1 MALIAGWG
9 RGTWSEGAW
18 SSPLPVTVT
27 GVAATGQIG
36 SVTVSGA
43 SDVPVTGL
51 EATGSV
57 GSVTVVAEANV
68 SPSGLSATGQVGS
81 VEALA
86 SAVVSVTGIS
96 STGSVGSVA
105 VVAESNT
112 SVTGV
117 SSVGSVG
124 SLTVAANA
132 DVSPTG
138 IGASGNVGS
147 VTTIAEANVS
157 PTGVSATGEV
167 GEAGV
172 QQSAAASVSG
182 VSATAAV
189 GSVTVSAN
197 ADVSPTGIEA
207 TGIVGS
213 VTATGIAN
221 ITVTGLEG
229 ISESGTATVNAGAN
243 VPTTGLQAIGSV
255 GSVTV
260 VANADVSPTGVEA
273 TGAVGSVDVEFGIT
287 VPVTGVEGTGLVGS
301 VTLSLGI
308 TFPVTGVEAAGSVGS
323 VTTTADSNVS
333 VTGVSGTGQV
343 GSVVAS
349 IPKDVS
355 VTGVSATG
363 QVGSVTVT
371 AASNVFPDG
380 VSGTGKT
387 SQVLVWGPI
396 VPNQNP
402 SYTPITPSS
411 TPSWSDESPS
421 QTPGW
426 EDIAAQGKTMPSTYT
441 TNNGIEK
448 IATGEQSGTWGD
460 TTNVNFDLLDEALDG
475 QVSVALAGTG
485 TSGSPND
492 LAITDGTSS
501 NGRNR
506 FVEFTGTPGGDT
518 YVRLTP
524 NDAEKVLFIQN
535 STNQTLL
542 LFQGTYDAA
551 RDYSLAAGLSAVIR
565 FTGGGTTSY
574 AYNVFTGLGVAGN
587 VDITGGFTATSGST
601 ITTADNTTQLT
612 LLSTDEDASEGP
624 RLDLRRDSASPAA
637 GDLIGTIRYLSDDD
651 AGTTTVYGEIQLE
664 ADTVTAGATDGQMRL
679 MIRNNGNLR
688 NALTLDKTQNIFND
702 SGDDVDFRIE
712 STGNTHA
719 FFFEGSSGNVG
730 IGTSSPG
737 FPLDVKKDGGAATL
751 TARIYNEGT
760 NAADDASLRI
770 GIAGTTG
777 QTNIF
782 FGDGDSSTSGRLI
795 YDHNN
800 DAMVTYVNGSE
811 AMRID
816 SSGNLGIGTSS
827 PGHDLDVQRTAAD
840 AIIRAKTTNTG
851 DADAL
856 FIADANDTGEAE
868 YRMYSG
874 GVQKATVQWNNND
887 ELNITT
893 TTAPI
898 DLQPSGNNVM
908 RVQDTGGDGRVG
920 IENTSPSYTFEVH
933 SVAIGGSGGEEGFAI
948 TSTGSVYSS
957 TNNTSQVYLNDSS
970 GSAGTHNYIL
980 FRYQGSTIG
989 DIDTTDNTTIRYNT
1003 FVGAHWSQ
1011 TAAINV
1017 LKGTIMSTIDEMM
1030 EWTDFEHTD
1039 AEGNLEK
1046 LAMAGH
1052 ADYVI
1057 GQEYT
1062 IPCDE
1067 DGNTVTA
1074 TAVGQTTDKRLAK
1087 VKVSDVASDRSVY
1100 GVFGGQYAD
1109 GDVSV
1114 ESLGA
1119 SFIRIGSGVTV
1130 QNGDLIE
1137 SAGDGTG
1144 RVQADDIM
1152 RSCTVAKITSTIAKE
1167 TFDDGS
1173 KLYPCTLHCG

>member
-1 MALIAGWG
+1 
-9 RGTWSEGAW
+9 
-18 SSPLPVTVT
+18 
-27 GVAATGQIG
+27 
-36 SVTVSGA
+36 
-43 SDVPVTGL
+43 
-51 EATGSV
+51 
-57 GSVTVVAEANV
+57 
-68 SPSGLSATGQVGS
+68 
-81 VEALA
+81 
-86 SAVVSVTGIS
+86 
-96 STGSVGSVA
+96 
-105 VVAESNT
+105 
-112 SVTGV
+112 
-117 SSVGSVG
+117 
-124 SLTVAANA
+124 
-132 DVSPTG
+132 
-138 IGASGNVGS
+138 
-147 VTTIAEANVS
+147 
-157 PTGVSATGEV
+157 
-167 GEAGV
+167 
-172 QQSAAASVSG
+172 
-182 VSATAAV
+182 
-189 GSVTVSAN
+189 
-197 ADVSPTGIEA
+197 
-207 TGIVGS
+207 
-213 VTATGIAN
+213 
-221 ITVTGLEG
+221 
-229 ISESGTATVNAGAN
+229 
-243 VPTTGLQAIGSV
+243 
-255 GSVTV
+255 
-260 VANADVSPTGVEA
+260 
-273 TGAVGSVDVEFGIT
+273 
-287 VPVTGVEGTGLVGS
+287 
-301 VTLSLGI
+301 
-308 TFPVTGVEAAGSVGS
+308 
-323 VTTTADSNVS
+323 
-333 VTGVSGTGQV
+333 
-343 GSVVAS
+343 
-349 IPKDVS
+349 
-355 VTGVSATG
+355 
-363 QVGSVTVT
+363 
-371 AASNVFPDG
+371 
-380 VSGTGKT
+380 
-387 SQVLVWGPI
+387 
-396 VPNQNP
+396 
-402 SYTPITPSS
+402 
-411 TPSWSDESPS
+411 
-421 QTPGW
+421 
-426 EDIAAQGKTMPSTYT
+426 MPSTYT

-475 QVSVALAGTG
+475 QVSIALAGTG

-492 LAITDGTSS
+492 LEITDGTSS

-524 NDAEKVLFIQN
+524 NDSEKVFFIHN
-535 STNQTLL
+535 NTNQTLL

-574 AYNVFTGLGVAGN
+574 AYNVFTGLDV
-587 VDITGGFTATSGST
+587 
-601 ITTADNTTQLT
+601 
-612 LLSTDEDASEGP
+612 
-624 RLDLRRDSASPAA
+624 A
-637 GDLIGTIRYLSDDD
+637 GDLAVDTNTLYVDSTNNRVGIGTSSPSQPLDVTGTVKSTVSSTGDFNFDAVSSGGGNYRIYPDD
-651 AGTTTVYGEIQLE
+651 ATTANPTWLHQSNSSEDQAWVIGGVER
-664 ADTVTAGATDGQMRL
+664 VRL
-679 MIRNNGNLR
+679 
-688 NALTLDKTQNIFND
+688 T
-702 SGDDVDFRIE
+702 
-712 STGNTHA
+712 
-719 FFFEGSSGNVG
+719 SSGNVG

-777 QTNIF
+777 QSNIF
-782 FGDGDSSTSGRLI
+782 FGDGDSATVGRLI

-800 DAMVTYVNGSE
+800 DAMVTYVNATE

-856 FIADANDTGEAE
+856 FIADANDSGEAE

-874 GVQKATVQWNNND
+874 GVQKATVQWNNSD

-1039 AEGNLEK
+1039 AEGDVEK

>member
-1 MALIAGWG
+1 
-9 RGTWSEGAW
+9 
-18 SSPLPVTVT
+18 
-27 GVAATGQIG
+27 
-36 SVTVSGA
+36 
-43 SDVPVTGL
+43 
-51 EATGSV
+51 
-57 GSVTVVAEANV
+57 
-68 SPSGLSATGQVGS
+68 
-81 VEALA
+81 
-86 SAVVSVTGIS
+86 
-96 STGSVGSVA
+96 
-105 VVAESNT
+105 
-112 SVTGV
+112 
-117 SSVGSVG
+117 
-124 SLTVAANA
+124 
-132 DVSPTG
+132 
-138 IGASGNVGS
+138 
-147 VTTIAEANVS
+147 
-157 PTGVSATGEV
+157 
-167 GEAGV
+167 
-172 QQSAAASVSG
+172 
-182 VSATAAV
+182 
-189 GSVTVSAN
+189 
-197 ADVSPTGIEA
+197 
-207 TGIVGS
+207 
-213 VTATGIAN
+213 
-221 ITVTGLEG
+221 
-229 ISESGTATVNAGAN
+229 
-243 VPTTGLQAIGSV
+243 
-255 GSVTV
+255 
-260 VANADVSPTGVEA
+260 
-273 TGAVGSVDVEFGIT
+273 
-287 VPVTGVEGTGLVGS
+287 
-301 VTLSLGI
+301 
-308 TFPVTGVEAAGSVGS
+308 
-323 VTTTADSNVS
+323 
-333 VTGVSGTGQV
+333 
-343 GSVVAS
+343 
-349 IPKDVS
+349 
-355 VTGVSATG
+355 
-363 QVGSVTVT
+363 
-371 AASNVFPDG
+371 
-380 VSGTGKT
+380 
-387 SQVLVWGPI
+387 
-396 VPNQNP
+396 
-402 SYTPITPSS
+402 
-411 TPSWSDESPS
+411 
-421 QTPGW
+421 
-426 EDIAAQGKTMPSTYT
+426 MPSTYT

-475 QVSVALAGTG
+475 QVSVALTGTG

-492 LAITDGTSS
+492 LEITDGTSS

-524 NDAEKVLFIQN
+524 NDSEKVLFIQN

-551 RDYSLAAGLSAVIR
+551 RDYPLEAGRNAVIR

-574 AYNVFTGLGVAGN
+574 AYNALEDLKVSTLETDILSVSDDSSGEVA
-587 VDITGGFTATSGST
+587 ITSTASP
-601 ITTADNTTQLT
+601 T
-612 LLSTDEDASEGP
+612 LLRVQSNDDGATDGP
-624 RLDLRRDSASPAA
+624 RLDLYRNSSTPA
-637 GDLIGTIRYLSDDD
+637 DDD
-651 AGTTTVYGEIQLE
+651 NLGQIYFSGEDDGGGKHQYAKLE
-664 ADTVTAGATDGQMRL
+664 AFIEDATAGSEGGRL
-679 MIRNNGNLR
+679 DFNIISSGSETQI
-688 NALTLDKTQNIFND
+688 LTLRSDTGGGRGEVVINEP
-702 SGDDVDFRIE
+702 GVDVDFRVE
-712 STGNTHA
+712 STASSTA
-719 FFFEGSSGNVG
+719 FTVDGVNGNVG
-730 IGTSSPG
+730 IGSSG
-737 FPLDVKKDGGAATL
+737 SFPLDVKKDGGAATL

-777 QTNIF
+777 QSNIF
-782 FGDGDSSTSGRLI
+782 FGDGDSATVGRLI

-800 DAMVTYVNGSE
+800 DAMVTYVNATE
-811 AMRID
+811 ALRID

-851 DADAL
+851 DADAI
-856 FIADANDTGEAE
+856 FIADANDAGEAE

-874 GVQKATVQWNNND
+874 GVQKATVQWNNSD

-920 IENTSPSYTFEVH
+920 IENTSPGYTFEVH
-933 SVAIGGSGGEEGFAI
+933 NVAIGGSGGEEGFAI
-948 TSTGSVYSS
+948 NTTAQIYSS
-957 TNNTSQVYLNDSS
+957 TNSTSQVYLNDSS

-1011 TAAINV
+1011 TAATNV
-1017 LKGTIMSTIDEMM
+1017 LKGSIMSTIDEMM
-1030 EWTDFEHTD
+1030 QWTDFEFTNE
-1039 AEGNLEK
+1039 EGDVEK

>member
-1 MALIAGWG
+1 
-9 RGTWSEGAW
+9 
-18 SSPLPVTVT
+18 
-27 GVAATGQIG
+27 
-36 SVTVSGA
+36 
-43 SDVPVTGL
+43 
-51 EATGSV
+51 
-57 GSVTVVAEANV
+57 
-68 SPSGLSATGQVGS
+68 
-81 VEALA
+81 
-86 SAVVSVTGIS
+86 
-96 STGSVGSVA
+96 
-105 VVAESNT
+105 
-112 SVTGV
+112 
-117 SSVGSVG
+117 
-124 SLTVAANA
+124 
-132 DVSPTG
+132 
-138 IGASGNVGS
+138 
-147 VTTIAEANVS
+147 
-157 PTGVSATGEV
+157 
-167 GEAGV
+167 
-172 QQSAAASVSG
+172 
-182 VSATAAV
+182 
-189 GSVTVSAN
+189 
-197 ADVSPTGIEA
+197 
-207 TGIVGS
+207 
-213 VTATGIAN
+213 
-221 ITVTGLEG
+221 
-229 ISESGTATVNAGAN
+229 
-243 VPTTGLQAIGSV
+243 
-255 GSVTV
+255 
-260 VANADVSPTGVEA
+260 
-273 TGAVGSVDVEFGIT
+273 
-287 VPVTGVEGTGLVGS
+287 
-301 VTLSLGI
+301 
-308 TFPVTGVEAAGSVGS
+308 
-323 VTTTADSNVS
+323 
-333 VTGVSGTGQV
+333 
-343 GSVVAS
+343 
-349 IPKDVS
+349 
-355 VTGVSATG
+355 
-363 QVGSVTVT
+363 
-371 AASNVFPDG
+371 
-380 VSGTGKT
+380 
-387 SQVLVWGPI
+387 
-396 VPNQNP
+396 
-402 SYTPITPSS
+402 
-411 TPSWSDESPS
+411 
-421 QTPGW
+421 
-426 EDIAAQGKTMPSTYT
+426 MPSTYT

-475 QVSVALAGTG
+475 QVSIALAGTG

-492 LAITDGTSS
+492 LEITDGTSS

-524 NDAEKVLFIQN
+524 NDSEKVFFIHN
-535 STNQTLL
+535 NTNQTLL

-574 AYNVFTGLGVAGN
+574 AYNVFTGLDV
-587 VDITGGFTATSGST
+587 
-601 ITTADNTTQLT
+601 
-612 LLSTDEDASEGP
+612 
-624 RLDLRRDSASPAA
+624 A
-637 GDLIGTIRYLSDDD
+637 GDLAVDTNTLYVDSTNNRVGIGTSSPSQPLDVTGTVKSTVSSTGDFNFDAVSSGGGNYRIYPDD
-651 AGTTTVYGEIQLE
+651 ATTANPTWLHQSNSSEDQAWVIGGVER
-664 ADTVTAGATDGQMRL
+664 VRL
-679 MIRNNGNLR
+679 
-688 NALTLDKTQNIFND
+688 T
-702 SGDDVDFRIE
+702 
-712 STGNTHA
+712 
-719 FFFEGSSGNVG
+719 SSGNFG

-777 QTNIF
+777 QSNIF
-782 FGDGDSSTSGRLI
+782 FGDGDSATVGRLI
-795 YDHNN
+795 YDHTN
-800 DAMVTYVNGSE
+800 DAMITYTNGAE

-816 SSGNLGIGTSS
+816 SSGHVGIGTST
-827 PGHDLDVQRTAAD
+827 PTYELDVQTTSSD
-840 AIIRAKTTNTG
+840 AIVRCKTTNTG

-856 FIADANDTGEAE
+856 FIADANDSGEAE

-874 GVQKATVQWNNND
+874 GVQKATVQWNNSD

-898 DLQPSGNNVM
+898 DLQPAGNNVM

>member
-1 MALIAGWG
+1 
-9 RGTWSEGAW
+9 
-18 SSPLPVTVT
+18 
-27 GVAATGQIG
+27 
-36 SVTVSGA
+36 
-43 SDVPVTGL
+43 
-51 EATGSV
+51 
-57 GSVTVVAEANV
+57 
-68 SPSGLSATGQVGS
+68 
-81 VEALA
+81 
-86 SAVVSVTGIS
+86 
-96 STGSVGSVA
+96 
-105 VVAESNT
+105 
-112 SVTGV
+112 
-117 SSVGSVG
+117 
-124 SLTVAANA
+124 
-132 DVSPTG
+132 
-138 IGASGNVGS
+138 
-147 VTTIAEANVS
+147 
-157 PTGVSATGEV
+157 
-167 GEAGV
+167 
-172 QQSAAASVSG
+172 
-182 VSATAAV
+182 
-189 GSVTVSAN
+189 
-197 ADVSPTGIEA
+197 
-207 TGIVGS
+207 
-213 VTATGIAN
+213 
-221 ITVTGLEG
+221 
-229 ISESGTATVNAGAN
+229 
-243 VPTTGLQAIGSV
+243 
-255 GSVTV
+255 
-260 VANADVSPTGVEA
+260 
-273 TGAVGSVDVEFGIT
+273 
-287 VPVTGVEGTGLVGS
+287 
-301 VTLSLGI
+301 
-308 TFPVTGVEAAGSVGS
+308 
-323 VTTTADSNVS
+323 
-333 VTGVSGTGQV
+333 
-343 GSVVAS
+343 
-349 IPKDVS
+349 
-355 VTGVSATG
+355 
-363 QVGSVTVT
+363 
-371 AASNVFPDG
+371 
-380 VSGTGKT
+380 
-387 SQVLVWGPI
+387 
-396 VPNQNP
+396 
-402 SYTPITPSS
+402 
-411 TPSWSDESPS
+411 
-421 QTPGW
+421 
-426 EDIAAQGKTMPSTYT
+426 MPSTYT

-574 AYNVFTGLGVAGN
+574 AYNVFTGLDV
-587 VDITGGFTATSGST
+587 
-601 ITTADNTTQLT
+601 
-612 LLSTDEDASEGP
+612 
-624 RLDLRRDSASPAA
+624 A
-637 GDLIGTIRYLSDDD
+637 GDLAVDTNTLYVDSTNNRVGIGTSSPSQPLDVTGTVKSTVSSTGDFNFDAVSSGGGNYRIYPDD
-651 AGTTTVYGEIQLE
+651 ATTANPTWLHQSNSSEDQAWVIGGVER
-664 ADTVTAGATDGQMRL
+664 VRL
-679 MIRNNGNLR
+679 
-688 NALTLDKTQNIFND
+688 T
-702 SGDDVDFRIE
+702 
-712 STGNTHA
+712 
-719 FFFEGSSGNVG
+719 SSGNFG

-777 QTNIF
+777 QSNIF
-782 FGDGDSSTSGRLI
+782 FGDGDSATVGRLI

-800 DAMVTYVNGSE
+800 DAMVTYVNATE
-811 AMRID
+811 ALRID

-868 YRMYSG
+868 FRMYSG
-874 GVQKATVQWNNND
+874 GVQKATVQWTAVD
-887 ELNITT
+887 ELNLTT

-898 DLQPSGNNVM
+898 DFQPSGNNVM
-908 RVQDTGGDGRVG
+908 RVQDNSGDGRVG
-920 IENTSPSYTFEVH
+920 IENTAPAYTFEVLD
-933 SVAIGGSGGEEGFAI
+933 VNVGGSSAEEGFAV
-948 TSTGSVYSS
+948 TSSGSVYSS
-957 TNNTSQVYLNDSS
+957 TDNTSQVYLNDSS
-970 GSAGTHNYIL
+970 ASAGTHNYIL
-980 FRYQGSTIG
+980 FRHQGTTIG
-989 DIDTTDNTTIRYNT
+989 DIDTTDNTTIRYQT
-1003 FVGAHWSQ
+1003 FLGAHWSQ
-1011 TAAINV
+1011 TTSENI
-1017 LKGTIMSTIDEMM
+1017 LKGSIMSTIDEMM
-1030 EWTDFEHTD
+1030 EWTDFEFTNE
-1039 AEGNLEK
+1039 EGDVEK

-1052 ADYVI
+1052 SDYVI

-1062 IPCDE
+1062 IPCDD

>member
-1 MALIAGWG
+1 
-9 RGTWSEGAW
+9 
-18 SSPLPVTVT
+18 
-27 GVAATGQIG
+27 
-36 SVTVSGA
+36 
-43 SDVPVTGL
+43 
-51 EATGSV
+51 
-57 GSVTVVAEANV
+57 
-68 SPSGLSATGQVGS
+68 
-81 VEALA
+81 
-86 SAVVSVTGIS
+86 
-96 STGSVGSVA
+96 
-105 VVAESNT
+105 
-112 SVTGV
+112 
-117 SSVGSVG
+117 
-124 SLTVAANA
+124 
-132 DVSPTG
+132 
-138 IGASGNVGS
+138 
-147 VTTIAEANVS
+147 
-157 PTGVSATGEV
+157 
-167 GEAGV
+167 
-172 QQSAAASVSG
+172 
-182 VSATAAV
+182 
-189 GSVTVSAN
+189 
-197 ADVSPTGIEA
+197 
-207 TGIVGS
+207 
-213 VTATGIAN
+213 
-221 ITVTGLEG
+221 
-229 ISESGTATVNAGAN
+229 
-243 VPTTGLQAIGSV
+243 
-255 GSVTV
+255 
-260 VANADVSPTGVEA
+260 
-273 TGAVGSVDVEFGIT
+273 
-287 VPVTGVEGTGLVGS
+287 
-301 VTLSLGI
+301 
-308 TFPVTGVEAAGSVGS
+308 
-323 VTTTADSNVS
+323 
-333 VTGVSGTGQV
+333 
-343 GSVVAS
+343 
-349 IPKDVS
+349 
-355 VTGVSATG
+355 
-363 QVGSVTVT
+363 
-371 AASNVFPDG
+371 
-380 VSGTGKT
+380 
-387 SQVLVWGPI
+387 
-396 VPNQNP
+396 
-402 SYTPITPSS
+402 
-411 TPSWSDESPS
+411 
-421 QTPGW
+421 
-426 EDIAAQGKTMPSTYT
+426 MPSTYT

-475 QVSVALAGTG
+475 QVSIALAGTG

-492 LAITDGTSS
+492 LEITDGTSS

-524 NDAEKVLFIQN
+524 NDSEKVFFIHN
-535 STNQTLL
+535 NTNQTLL

-574 AYNVFTGLGVAGN
+574 AYNVFTGLDV
-587 VDITGGFTATSGST
+587 
-601 ITTADNTTQLT
+601 
-612 LLSTDEDASEGP
+612 
-624 RLDLRRDSASPAA
+624 A
-637 GDLIGTIRYLSDDD
+637 GDLAVDTNTLYVDSTNNRVGIGTSSPSQPLDVTGTVKSTVSSTGDFNFDAVSSGGGNYRIYPDD
-651 AGTTTVYGEIQLE
+651 ATTANPTWLHQSNSSEDQAWVIGGVER
-664 ADTVTAGATDGQMRL
+664 VRL
-679 MIRNNGNLR
+679 
-688 NALTLDKTQNIFND
+688 T
-702 SGDDVDFRIE
+702 
-712 STGNTHA
+712 
-719 FFFEGSSGNVG
+719 SSGNVG

-777 QTNIF
+777 QSNIF
-782 FGDGDSSTSGRLI
+782 FGDGDSATVGRLI

-800 DAMVTYVNGSE
+800 DAMVTYVNATE
-811 AMRID
+811 ALRID

-856 FIADANDTGEAE
+856 FIADANDSGEAE

-874 GVQKATVQWNNND
+874 GVQKATVQWNNSD

-898 DLQPSGNNVM
+898 DLQPAGNNVM

-920 IENTSPSYTFEVH
+920 IENTSPAYTFEVH
-933 SVAIGGSGGEEGFAI
+933 NVAIGGSGGEEGFAI

-1011 TAAINV
+1011 TAATNV
-1017 LKGTIMSTIDEMM
+1017 LKGSIMSTIDEMM
-1030 EWTDFEHTD
+1030 QWTDFEFTNE
-1039 AEGNLEK
+1039 EGDVEK